1 MPFDDP
7 SRFPPPLPEWAQPAQ
22 EPSSFAD
29 QRLALPRPRRRSRPL
44 VHVLLFLATVATTM
58 FFGGLHYAS
67 FESDFVGEVTSIP
80 FLTGAW
86 YSVTLLTILGTH
98 EFGHYFACRYYGVD
112 ASLPYFL
119 PAPFITGTVGA
130 AIRIRSMIPTKPIL
144 FDIGAAGP
152 IAGFAVAVPALV
164 LGLRM
169 SRVVPL
175 PDDFVGLELG
185 EPLLFQWA
193 AWTIWGDIPDGYSL
207 NLHPVGFAAWL
218 GLLITA
224 LNLFPIGQLDGGHIS
239 YAIFGAR
246 STHITLAGAF
256 LVVALTFVS
265 QSWIVWAGL
274 MVVML
279 VMFGPRHPSTLDGGV
294 PLDSTRRW
302 IALGTLAIFILC
314 FTPAP
319 IEVMDLI
326 PQE

>member
-1 MPFDDP
+1 MSLDDPRRSVPPPPEWAQSPIDP
-7 SRFPPPLPEWAQPAQ
+7 SRFEDPRFTP
-22 EPSSFAD
+22 
-29 QRLALPRPRRRSRPL
+29 PRPRRRDRPL
-44 VHVLLFLATVATTM
+44 VHLLLFLATVGTTM
-58 FFGGLHYAS
+58 FFGGLHYVS
-67 FESDFVGEVTSIP
+67 FQSDFVEDVTSIP

-86 YSVTLLTILGTH
+86 YSVTILAILGTH

-152 IAGFAVAVPALV
+152 IAGFAVAVPALL
-164 LGLRM
+164 LGLRL

-207 NLHPVGFAAWL
+207 NLHPVGFAAWI
-218 GLLITA
+218 GLLVTA

-239 YAIFGAR
+239 YAIFGGR
-246 STHITLAGAF
+246 STQITLAGVV
-256 LVVALTFVS
+256 LVVALTLVS

-279 VMFGPRHPSTLDGGV
+279 VMFGPRHPPTLDGHI
-294 PLDSTRRW
+294 PLDPTRRW